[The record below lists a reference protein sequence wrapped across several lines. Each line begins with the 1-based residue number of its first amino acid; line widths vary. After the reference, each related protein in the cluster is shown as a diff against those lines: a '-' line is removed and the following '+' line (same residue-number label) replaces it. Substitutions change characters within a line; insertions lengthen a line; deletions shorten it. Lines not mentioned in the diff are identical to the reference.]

1 MKEQEMKK
9 ATQRQAGKKGGIMNG
24 RALFAYNKDLF
35 ITEYDNEPDAPSTK
49 EEAKEGDGDQI

>member
-1 MKEQEMKK
+1 MKK

-35 ITEYDNEPDAPSTK
+35 ITDYDNEPDAPSTK
-49 EEAKEGDGDQI
+49 EEAKEGDDD